1 MLYGLLN
8 IGQSALNASQAWISV
23 TGNNLA
29 NADTEGYSRQ
39 YVDQRD
45 AGGLTAKPGAQ
56 GLGVNAQQIMRFFD
70 SFLERSY
77 VRQATNSA
85 RWDEQDTIMTS
96 LENIFNE
103 SNRAGLSS
111 SLNKF
116 FTA

>member
-45 AGGLTAKPGAQ
+45 AGGLTAKPARRGW
-56 GLGVNAQQIMRFFD
+56 G
-70 SFLERSY
+70 STPSRSC
-77 VRQATNSA
+77 VSSTRSWSGPTCA
-85 RWDEQDTIMTS
+85 RPPIPRVGTS
-96 LENIFNE
+96 RTP
-103 SNRAGLSS
+103 S
-111 SLNKF
+111 
-116 FTA
+116 